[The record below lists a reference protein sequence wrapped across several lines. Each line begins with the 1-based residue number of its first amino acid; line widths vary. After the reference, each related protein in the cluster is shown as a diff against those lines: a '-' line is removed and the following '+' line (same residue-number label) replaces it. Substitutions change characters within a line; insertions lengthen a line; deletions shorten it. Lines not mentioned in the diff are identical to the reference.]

1 MTAVAAS
8 TAMSRTDY
16 LSPLGLSRPN
26 YDKHPRITVAGQA
39 ADAAVRGWPAVCDRI
54 RQATTPLLAAGR
66 PVVVA
71 IECYPEVF
79 QDEIAQAL
87 HAHLGLPLARLFR
100 SAEAFLPPAAID
112 ALVAP
117 ELGGDDP
124 VFGRLTRLT
133 LDRFLDPDRRA
144 SLRARVGAAGPGLVV
159 VIGPAALL
167 CCEPDLVV
175 HADMPR
181 WEAQMRQ
188 RRDQVSNLGVENRTL
203 KASLQYKRSFFIDWR
218 VCDKL
223 KQTALARWDFLLDTT
238 LPCDPRLVTGAALRE
253 GLRQAAARPFR
264 VVPFFDP
271 GPWGGQWMRQVCD
284 LPDGPPNYAWC
295 FDCVPEENSLLL
307 GFGEVQVEIPSIN
320 LVFAQ
325 PKPLLGEAVYG
336 RFGPEFPIRFDF
348 LDTMQGGHLSFQ
360 VHPLTEY
367 AREHFGLPYTQDESY
382 YILDAAPGAEVY
394 LGCKNGADGAAMIA
408 DLEAAQRGEK
418 PFDDARFAARF
429 PARKHDH
436 FLIPAGTLHCSG
448 AGSMVLEIS
457 ATPYIFTFKLW
468 DWNRLGLDGLPRPVN
483 IARGK
488 EVIRWERDEDYAR
501 RRLVNQF
508 TPLASG
514 PGWREERTGLHEA
527 EFIETRRHWFT
538 GPVEHHTGGG
548 VNVLNLVQGAE
559 AIVESPSGAFA
570 PFVVHYAETFIVPAA
585 VGAYTIRPHGE
596 ALGTECATMK
606 AFVRTRA

>member
-1 MTAVAAS
+1 MT
-8 TAMSRTDY
+8 RTTMNKIAPNY
-16 LSPLGLSRPN
+16 LPALGLRRAN
-26 YDKHPRITVAGQA
+26 YDLHPSVAVSGQA
-39 ADAAVRGWPAVCDRI
+39 GAAVRGWPAIGARI
-54 RQATTPLLAAGR
+54 QEAVTARTSARA
-66 PVVVA
+66 VVA

-79 QDEIAQAL
+79 EHEIAAAL
-87 HAHLGLPLARLFR
+87 AEQLRPVAVFR

-124 VFGRLTRLT
+124 VFGRLSRLT
-133 LDRFLDPDRRA
+133 LEQFLDPARRVA
-144 SLRARVGAAGPGLVV
+144 LRAKVDGVVAGLVV

-167 CCEPDLVV
+167 CCEPDLVIY
-175 HADMPR
+175 ADMPR
-181 WEAQMRQ
+181 WEGQLRQ
-188 RRDQVSNLGVENRTL
+188 RRNEVSNLGVENRTL

-223 KQTALARWDFLLDTT
+223 KQASMARWDFLLDTT
-238 LPCDPRLVTGAALRE
+238 VPGDPRLVSGEALRAALR
-253 GLRQAAARPFR
+253 QAVARPFR

-271 GPWGGQWMRQVCD
+271 GPWGGQWMRQVCQ

-295 FDCVPEENSLLL
+295 FDCVPEENSLRL
-307 GFGEVQVEIPSIN
+307 GFGEVVVEVPAIN

-325 PKPLLGEAVYG
+325 PRALLGEAVYG
-336 RFGPEFPIRFDF
+336 RLGAEFPIRFDF
-348 LDTMQGGHLSFQ
+348 LDTMLGGNLSFQ

-382 YILDAAPGAEVY
+382 YILDAEPTAEVY
-394 LGCKNGADGAAMIA
+394 LGHRDGVEPAALLA
-408 DLEAAQRGEK
+408 ALEAAQRGEK

-429 PARKHDH
+429 PAKKHDH

-468 DWNRLGLDGLPRPVN
+468 DWARLGLDGQPRPVN
-483 IARGK
+483 IARAK
-488 EVIRWERDEDYAR
+488 HVIQWDRDESYAR
-501 RRLVNQF
+501 RNLVNQI
-508 TPLASG
+508 TPVATG

-527 EFIETRRHWFT
+527 EFIETRRHWFK
-538 GPVEHHTGGG
+538 GPVAHDTGGG
-548 VNVLNLVQGAE
+548 VNVLNLIQGAE
-559 AIVESPSGAFA
+559 AVVESPTGAFA

-596 ALGTECATMK
+596 GCGTECATLK